1 MCAVRG
7 VGLAFALYS
16 RHRHAMT
23 QRGLFRTHHLQQGVS
38 AAQVWCAH
46 LRQAF
51 YVTHPHTPTVDAG
64 MLLRVYIVRAKCQT
78 LVCVVVVQSIVHR
91 RRDFTAMLRM
101 ICALARPFCLVRT
114 VRATSPTKS
123 NSDACA
129 GDHSVTTR
137 LECSVTSL

>member
-1 MCAVRG
+1 MR
-7 VGLAFALYS
+7 
-16 RHRHAMT
+16 
-23 QRGLFRTHHLQQGVS
+23 
-38 AAQVWCAH
+38 AH

-51 YVTHPHTPTVDAG
+51 YVTHPMLNSRAG
-64 MLLRVYIVRAKCQT
+64 MLLRVYREGQVPN
-78 LVCVVVVQSIVHR
+78 LVCGCGAIDCTSATGFYCSAKN
-91 RRDFTAMLRM
+91 D
-101 ICALARPFCLVRT
+101 CALARPLLVRT